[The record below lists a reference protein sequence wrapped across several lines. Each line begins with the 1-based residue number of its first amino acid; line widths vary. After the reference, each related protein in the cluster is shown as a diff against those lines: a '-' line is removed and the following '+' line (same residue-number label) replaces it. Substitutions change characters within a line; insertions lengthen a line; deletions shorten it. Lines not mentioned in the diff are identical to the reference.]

1 MGAPARVQDRKQ
13 ERVGTPDLRV
23 LRGTPKRTR
32 VRDAATVSSISI
44 AIVICF
50 VALTIFGLGRIW
62 LSSQATQAV
71 IQSSQ
76 IKSEL
81 REARALSDE
90 LEIKHSF
97 LSRSDRIRAY
107 AQGTLL
113 MGPAENVGHIDLSP
127 EVSVAV
133 AELPDSAFADA
144 TVQADMGGLMQLVAA
159 LLPESETGAGVVSAP

>member
-1 MGAPARVQDRKQ
+1 MGAPARVQDRRQ
-13 ERVGTPDLRV
+13 ASVGTPDLRV

-32 VRDAATVSSISI
+32 IRDAASVSSVSV
-44 AIVICF
+44 AVVVCL

-62 LSSQATQAV
+62 LSSQATQAG
-71 IQSSQ
+71 IQSSE

-107 AQGTLL
+107 AQETLQ

-144 TVQADMGGLMQLVAA
+144 PVQADMGGLLQLVAA